1 MQIDEID
8 IEAIRSGKPP
18 LNPELL
24 SGMTLGSELWLER
37 FQEYYLANYIASGGS
52 KVKLLVG
59 GEGSGKTHL
68 VQCIQ
73 RNAKTLEEL
82 YYNSLITLVIIPS

>member
-1 MQIDEID
+1 
-8 IEAIRSGKPP
+8 
-18 LNPELL
+18 
-24 SGMTLGSELWLER
+24 MTLGSELWLER

-68 VQCIQ
+68 FHCIQ
-73 RNAKTLEEL
+73 QNAKTL
-82 YYNSLITLVIIPS
+82 STLR